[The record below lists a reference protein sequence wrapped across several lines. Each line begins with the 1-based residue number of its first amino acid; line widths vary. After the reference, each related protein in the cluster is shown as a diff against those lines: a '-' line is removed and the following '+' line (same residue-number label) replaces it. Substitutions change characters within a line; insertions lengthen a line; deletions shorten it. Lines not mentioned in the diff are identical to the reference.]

1 MKNNSI
7 TQSRNLEIVIPKDM
21 VEVAKLFTESV
32 IKKITIVHNERVFVI
47 EGGLMIYVW
56 PAYQGKMSIRMQ
68 WRFILTGVY

>member
-1 MKNNSI
+1 M
-7 TQSRNLEIVIPKDM
+7 
-21 VEVAKLFTESV
+21 EVAKLFMKPV

-47 EGGLMIYVW
+47 EGVLMIYVW